1 MKKRIVTLM
10 LLAMSVSM
18 AFAQGPAG
26 GFPGMPGG
34 MPGGRRGGFSFN
46 VDPGKQYT
54 LTVGQITMTID
65 ENGGKISSLKYGD
78 KEVINQT
85 KVPNQYG
92 STFWTSP
99 QAEWNWPP
107 VAEFDTRPYVVTEK
121 DGKLIM
127 ASRIAEKLPMR
138 IVKEFYTDPSDNSIV
153 ASYYIVNESKE
164 TRKVAPWE
172 ITRVPSKG
180 VIFFDCPVENIEA
193 AQGDLIKF
201 NSAYG
206 LSWYQFD
213 VAQANRKINA
223 DGQGWLAYTYDGL
236 LLVKKFENI
245 APSQP
250 APGEAEIQ
258 VYVNQGDTYTEL
270 ESQGAYTTLKP
281 GEALRWTVKWYL
293 VPQTN
298 GDQPSKQLAKTVKK
312 LVK

>member
-1 MKKRIVTLM
+1 MKKRIVALLLLTLSATVA
-10 LLAMSVSM
+10 LA
-18 AFAQGPAG
+18 QGPGPAG
-26 GFPGMPGG
+26 GFPGGFPG
-34 MPGGRRGGFSFN
+34 GGRRGGFSFN

-54 LTVGQITMTID
+54 LKVGQITMTID

-107 VAEFDTRPYVVTEK
+107 VAEFDTQPYVVTEK
-121 DGKLIM
+121 DGKIIM
-127 ASRIAEKLPMR
+127 ASRISSKLPMR
-138 IVKEFYTDPSDNSIV
+138 ICKEFYSDESDNSIV

-164 TRKVAPWE
+164 ARKVAPWE

-180 VIFFDCPVENIEA
+180 VVFFDCPVENIEA
-193 AQGDLIKF
+193 ASGELIKF

-213 VAQANRKINA
+213 VTKANRKINA
-223 DGQGWLAYTYDGL
+223 DGQGWLAYAYDGL
-236 LLVKKFENI
+236 LLVKKFDNI

-270 ESQGAYTTLKP
+270 ESQGAYVNLKP

-293 VPQTN
+293 VPQTF
-298 GDQPSKQLAKTVKK
+298 GDQPSKQLAKLAKK
-312 LVK
+312 TIK